1 MRQCG
6 AAAGGVGGAVYDAA
20 EAESQRLFFFFF
32 CTQRLCCGLTR
43 VLSEGRPGLSLYPVE
58 VWAD

>member
-20 EAESQRLFFFFF
+20 EAESQRLFFFF